1 MGVLKDLT
9 DEYFGNRVREEDEVF
24 RYSIDEKRP
33 PSYELEPETE
43 AFLRE
48 LAEHRL
54 FLDKSLSFQI
64 NDLQRHTKLVLSG
77 RKIRRFEYPN
87 IDGLKFEIE
96 QLDMLIKNL
105 EDSLLIRGD
114 GVQDGKELEAML
126 AFCKKQRNELE
137 KAFDSREARPL
148 LGLYTDN
155 GDESVVT
162 LFVDVIESITAGLDE
177 MKLLLG
183 QVMLHEYFHSFY
195 YHVGVGVQRPM
206 RHMEE
211 PMAEY
216 GSLMVLD
223 SVASSNSRIA
233 STAKE
238 ALEYSKDFI
247 EKKQSCI
254 GRTAAYGFGA
264 YLYNKH
270 KDDYRRLIAKYAN
283 MSQLLNILCPY
294 ALEYKYLLYP
304 KYPAPQLE
312 DIAFKKM
319 NEFLEDINGFVK
331 R

>member
-1 MGVLKDLT
+1 
-9 DEYFGNRVREEDEVF
+9 
-24 RYSIDEKRP
+24 
-33 PSYELEPETE
+33 
-43 AFLRE
+43 
-48 LAEHRL
+48 
-54 FLDKSLSFQI
+54 
-64 NDLQRHTKLVLSG
+64 
-77 RKIRRFEYPN
+77 
-87 IDGLKFEIE
+87 
-96 QLDMLIKNL
+96 
-105 EDSLLIRGD
+105 
-114 GVQDGKELEAML
+114 ML
-126 AFCKKQRNELE
+126 AFCKEQRKELE
-137 KAFDSREARPL
+137 KAFDRREMKPL

-162 LFVDVIESITAGLDE
+162 LFVDVIEFITAGLDE

-206 RHMEE
+206 RHMED
-211 PMAEY
+211 PIAEY

-254 GRTAAYGFGA
+254 GRTAVYGFGA

-283 MSQLLNILCPY
+283 MSQLLNIQCPY

-312 DIAFKKM
+312 ETAFEKLKKLM
-319 NEFLEDINGFVK
+319 DDVTV
-331 R
+331 